1 MIYKLF
7 NEPSQSTTLR
17 QVLYNRGL
25 KTTEEQDKWINAS
38 FPADV
43 NSSFAFGE
51 ENVKKA
57 VEFLRFAVQ
66 EKQKICVIVDADA
79 DGFTSAAI
87 ILNYMY
93 ELYHW
98 ALNNTNDQ
106 CKEKLTYILHDGKQ
120 HGLADTIN
128 KIADDVQLVIIPDAG
143 TNDIDEMQ
151 RLVNSDKKIL
161 CMDHHESDN

>member
-7 NEPSQSTTLR
+7 NEPTQGTMR
-17 QVLYNRGL
+17 QILYNRGI
-25 KTTEEQDKWINAS
+25 KTKEDQDKWINANYWT
-38 FPADV
+38 DV
-43 NSSFAFGE
+43 NSPFAFGQKDVE
-51 ENVKKA
+51 KA

-93 ELYHW
+93 DLYHW
-98 ALNNTNDQ
+98 AGNNSNDQ

-128 KIADDVQLVIIPDAG
+128 KIEDDVKLVIIPDAG
-143 TNDIDEMQ
+143 TNDINEMQ
-151 RLVNSDKKIL
+151 QLVDSGKRVL